1 MRSWRDALMGHSI
14 VSPIL
19 FSSEGAVSRGEIIVD
34 SLYIDRW
41 LTRRKVGSYAVIAC
55 DASLSRELVALIFA
69 AAAVGATLFP
79 IADGLPPAARAQLE
93 RAAGVTLTLTNSTL
107 REILAEESLTP
118 APPPPLIV
126 RRILSHAAFAVATS
140 GSTGTPRVI
149 SIPWSAAH
157 MSAINGASVIP
168 FRIGDVWL
176 ASLSCAH
183 IGGLMIVV
191 RALVLGG
198 AVRVATAPRLWRD
211 LDGVTHASL
220 VATQLARL
228 MEDPASPPPSLRA
241 VMLGGGPSSA
251 ALRDAAVARIGAL
264 YSTYGLTETSSQ
276 VATTKLQHGDP
287 DTLVGAP
294 LPDVKVVID
303 ARNNEIVLDGPML
316 ADAEFIDGRRV
327 RLPRP
332 LYTRDVGWIDDARRL
347 HVTGRLD
354 GMFISGGK
362 NIHPE
367 EIERALSAIS
377 SVRAVCVVAVADE
390 TWGARPVAFIA
401 VADHAY
407 MTKSQLNSAARAALA
422 PHLIPDAYF
431 LMPEDEAARA
441 KPSRAALAARLA
453 AGEQFTSL

>member
-1 MRSWRDALMGHSI
+1 M
-14 VSPIL
+14 
-19 FSSEGAVSRGEIIVD
+19 
-34 SLYIDRW
+34 
-41 LTRRKVGSYAVIAC
+41 
-55 DASLSRELVALIFA
+55 
-69 AAAVGATLFP
+69 
-79 IADGLPPAARAQLE
+79 
-93 RAAGVTLTLTNSTL
+93 
-107 REILAEESLTP
+107 
-118 APPPPLIV
+118 
-126 RRILSHAAFAVATS
+126 
-140 GSTGTPRVI
+140 
-149 SIPWSAAH
+149 
-157 MSAINGASVIP
+157 
-168 FRIGDVWL
+168 
-176 ASLSCAH
+176 
-183 IGGLMIVV
+183 
-191 RALVLGG
+191 
-198 AVRVATAPRLWRD
+198 
-211 LDGVTHASL
+211 
-220 VATQLARL
+220 
-228 MEDPASPPPSLRA
+228 
-241 VMLGGGPSSA
+241 
-251 ALRDAAVARIGAL
+251 
-264 YSTYGLTETSSQ
+264 
-276 VATTKLQHGDP
+276 ATTRLQHGDP

-390 TWGARPVAFIA
+390 KWGARPVAFIA